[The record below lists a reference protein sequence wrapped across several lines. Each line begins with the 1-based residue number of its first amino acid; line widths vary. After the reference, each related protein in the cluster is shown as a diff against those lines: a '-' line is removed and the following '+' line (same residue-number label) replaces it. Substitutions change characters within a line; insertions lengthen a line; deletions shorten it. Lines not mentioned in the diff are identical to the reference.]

1 MDTSK
6 TIPRQVPKLASVT
19 LLSRLANNEILV
31 AYLFILPTLI
41 GFLVFYAVPT
51 VRNVIISFN
60 EWNLF
65 SAPKF
70 VGLNNYQTLINDPR
84 FWQSMGNT
92 FLYVVWNIP
101 IQTVLALFIALM
113 MERVHTSS
121 WLRGIMI
128 FPWLV
133 PNVVVAL
140 LWLWLLD
147 PTLGL
152 VNNVLATIGVA
163 RQPFLGSPD
172 QAIPTIA
179 LINIWR
185 HTGYTAIIFFAGLK
199 TIPKMLYEV
208 AAIDGATIWSQFW
221 HITLPLLRP
230 VLAFVLVT
238 SIIGSFQIFDTVA
251 VTTQGGPA
259 GATRVIIYYI
269 YDQVFNRGLVM
280 GLATAASVIL
290 FLILVTATIIQFRFF
305 RANRSELADYS

>member
-6 TIPRQVPKLASVT
+6 TIPRQVPKLASVS